1 MQLINDNSN
10 FFVKPLSY
18 IKAVIISALVIFISC
33 EDKNNILITEKEVKT
48 NNGLYELSLKIDPD
62 IVYSNSSTKVITTI
76 RRLVPG
82 TKPTGDWFCN
92 YGVVGG
98 QFDHHSNVYSY
109 LDAYGVIQ
117 FSDKYVYVSLAD
129 SANSVWQGL
138 SYFIPTL
145 PLKATGHISANFE
158 GLSLSLPIK
167 LVQAPSN

>member
-18 IKAVIISALVIFISC
+18 IKTVIISTLVIFISC

-98 QFDHHSNVYSY
+98 QLDHHSNVYSY

-158 GLSLSLPIK
+158 GLNLSLPIK